1 MTETSRLH
9 LPDLTIKGF
18 RGIDELSIPRL
29 GRVTLLAGRNSVGKT
44 TVLDAVRVYAARGRY
59 STLSS
64 LLWDR
69 EEVTVA
75 TDQDGDSKLL
85 PDWQGLF
92 HGRDAPQCT
101 PISIGP
107 ENSQERLSIQ
117 TATLTGVQTNYLD
130 QVADFV
136 PTQVLKAV
144 FGSNEQILPWIISSN
159 EYDANLGHRTAI
171 ARRAPRQMNR
181 LLNDDE
187 PPPAIQCEF
196 LGPGLLN
203 NNDLA
208 RLWDGVELGTPDDRK
223 RALDALRLVFGGGI
237 DHVVMIG
244 DHQSGGR
251 TSGRRAIVTLK
262 GGNHPVPLR
271 SLGDGALRLLGVAVT
286 LANSRGGF
294 LLIDEAENG
303 IHHTIQRDYW
313 RMILQ
318 TAQENNVQVL
328 ATTHS
333 WDCVTGFA
341 QAASELEDVEGV
353 LVRLSRSGGDL
364 RAVEYPEEEL
374 AIAAEQGIEVR

>member
-1 MTETSRLH
+1 MTDTNRLH

-59 STLSS
+59 SALSS

-69 EEVTVA
+69 EEVSVA
-75 TDQDGDSKLL
+75 TDEDGDSRLL
-85 PDWQGLF
+85 PDLQGIF

-107 ENSQERLSIQ
+107 ENSQERLNIL
-117 TATLTGVQTNYLD
+117 TTTLTGVQTTYFDAISESLPEKLFKT
-130 QVADFV
+130 VYG
-136 PTQVLKAV
+136 TH
-144 FGSNEQILPWIISSN
+144 EQILPWFIPSS
-159 EYDANLGHRTAI
+159 EYDANLGHRTII
-171 ARRAPRQMNR
+171 ARRPPRQLNR
-181 LLNDDE
+181 LLNEAE
-187 PPPAIQCEF
+187 PPPAVQCEF
-196 LGPGLLN
+196 LGPGLLG

-208 RLWDGVELGTPDDRK
+208 RLWSGVVLTDDEE
-223 RALDALRLVFGGGI
+223 RAVNALKLVFGSGV
-237 DHVVMIG
+237 DDVNVIG
-244 DHQSGGR
+244 EHQSAGR
-251 TSGRRAIVTLK
+251 MVGPRAMAKLK
-262 GGNHPVPLR
+262 GHKAPVPLK
-271 SLGDGALRLLGVAVT
+271 SLGDGAWRLFEVALA

-303 IHHTIQRDYW
+303 VHHSVQRDYW
-313 RMILQ
+313 RMVLQ
-318 TAQENNVQVL
+318 TAHENNVQVL

-341 QAASELEDVEGV
+341 QAATELEDVEGV
-353 LVRLSRSGGDL
+353 LVRLSRSNSEL
-364 RAVEYPEEEL
+364 RAIEYPEEEL